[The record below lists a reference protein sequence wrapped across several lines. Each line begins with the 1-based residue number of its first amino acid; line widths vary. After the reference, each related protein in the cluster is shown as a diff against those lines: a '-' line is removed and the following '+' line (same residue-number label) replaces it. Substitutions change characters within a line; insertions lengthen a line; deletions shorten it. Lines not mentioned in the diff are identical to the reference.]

1 MCTEG
6 LFWIW
11 CLHFLQKKVISNR
24 GGTPLFSCFPHV
36 TNNQF
41 NIEHT
46 VKDILIFLL
55 RNMKTQNFH
64 SPQFLQETR
73 TDASS
78 LSSFQKSASSANQR
92 KLEHSGVITLHSIT
106 IALTYFLASCKS
118 SKYRKHSQFCF
129 RSTPKKILL
138 LNYLSIQSTD
148 TALCKKD
155 FSYSCV
161 FQALE
166 NLIDV
171 FLYIRKLIEHA
182 EKVVNLSLLHSPPT
196 DGKPFIKDS
205 NDMKRKEN
213 QLLLLPASLSSSL
226 YNCLSFKFDSLIYWD
241 QVTPLHV
248 SCSGSF
254 LAATMDSHLF
264 WFFCEE
270 KALIKFTFSEDT
282 TNNSNSTIICCT
294 VILSPLLQQLILP
307 CHVFCKCIIAQPENK
322 NKRKW
327 TCKHQILCCF
337 SSLSLKSTGK
347 AFQPK
352 IESTEFQGIHITI
365 AILALNTNFTIH
377 QWHSQLPLVFTQ
389 PSLTS
394 RKWQSIFIENEDT
407 FQFIHKQVLWLFPTN
422 LSVDRHSEP
431 CYGLAREN

>member
-1 MCTEG
+1 M
-6 LFWIW
+6 
-11 CLHFLQKKVISNR
+11 
-24 GGTPLFSCFPHV
+24 FSCFPHV

-92 KLEHSGVITLHSIT
+92 KLEHSEVITLHSIT

-182 EKVVNLSLLHSPPT
+182 DKVVNLSLLRSPPT
-196 DGKPFIKDS
+196 DGKAFISNS
-205 NDMKRKEN
+205 NDTKRKSTT
-213 QLLLLPASLSSSL
+213 PTA
-226 YNCLSFKFDSLIYWD
+226 CL
-241 QVTPLHV
+241 
-248 SCSGSF
+248 
-254 LAATMDSHLF
+254 
-264 WFFCEE
+264 
-270 KALIKFTFSEDT
+270 
-282 TNNSNSTIICCT
+282 
-294 VILSPLLQQLILP
+294 
-307 CHVFCKCIIAQPENK
+307 
-322 NKRKW
+322 
-327 TCKHQILCCF
+327 
-337 SSLSLKSTGK
+337 
-347 AFQPK
+347 
-352 IESTEFQGIHITI
+352 TE
-365 AILALNTNFTIH
+365 
-377 QWHSQLPLVFTQ
+377 
-389 PSLTS
+389 
-394 RKWQSIFIENEDT
+394 
-407 FQFIHKQVLWLFPTN
+407 
-422 LSVDRHSEP
+422 
-431 CYGLAREN
+431 